1 MTSIVKAD
9 NLLKKFRTQSAIP
22 AVNGLNLEISQGE
35 LFGLVGPD
43 GSGKTTTL
51 RMLATVMLPTS
62 GQAAIA
68 GFDTR
73 SEAEKVRRI
82 IGYMPQN
89 FTLYPDLSVLENL
102 NFFADIN
109 GVEQELREKN
119 IKKMLQFTRLDK
131 FTTRKAGNLSGGMKK
146 KLALACAMIHD
157 PQVLLLDEPSTGVDP
172 VSRRELWVILAKIV
186 EEGVTIVVSTPY
198 MDEAERCNRVG
209 MLYQGELL
217 TSGDPQD
224 LVNNLPF
231 EVVELKAKPRK
242 SIRTLLNTYSQA
254 LEWRPLGDRLRLMVF
269 NGNGSI
275 SKLER
280 NLSRKMNFEKIEV
293 TFIRRAKKT
302 MEDVF
307 VHLVEKQ
314 RTSNA

>member
-1 MTSIVKAD
+1 MTILVKAE
-9 NLLKKFRTQSAIP
+9 NLTKRFKSQNGVP
-22 AVNGLNLEISQGE
+22 AVGNLDLTISEGE

-43 GSGKTTTL
+43 GAGKTTTL
-51 RMLATVMLPTS
+51 RMLSTVMLPTS
-62 GQAAIA
+62 GQATVA
-68 GFDTR
+68 GFDTG
-73 SEAEKVRRI
+73 SEAEKIRKI

-102 NFFADIN
+102 HFFADIN
-109 GVEQELREKN
+109 GVNNDQREKN
-119 IKKMLQFTRLDK
+119 ITKMLRFTRLEE
-131 FTTRKAGNLSGGMKK
+131 FTDRKAGKLSGGMKK

-157 PQVLLLDEPSTGVDP
+157 PKVLFLDEPSTGVDP

-186 EEGVTIVVSTPY
+186 EEGMTIVVSTPY
-198 MDEAERCNRVG
+198 MDEAERCHRVG
-209 MLYQGELL
+209 MLYKGELL
-217 TSGDPQD
+217 TSGEPRD
-224 LVNNLPF
+224 LIEKLPF
-231 EVVELKAKPRK
+231 EVIELKAKPRK
-242 SIRTLLNTYSQA
+242 IIRPLLDTFSQS

-269 NGNGSI
+269 SGNGSL

-280 NLSRKMNFEKIEV
+280 SLSQKMKSEKIEV

-314 RTSNA
+314 RTLNV